1 MAMVLYGALLGCA
14 YGFISLLTGRD
25 VISEP
30 DVGPLIGP
38 VMAAA
43 ACVLVFV
50 SVLMSLRPRSGPLR
64 LQWARAV
71 TTSLA
76 VYLLGPTVGA
86 ILVTVTHG
94 NVFSALLFFTA
105 NATGPFVIA
114 SAILAAPVILGTP
127 LLASTI

>member
-1 MAMVLYGALLGCA
+1 MAMVLYGALLGCV

-38 VMAAA
+38 VMAAV

-64 LQWARAV
+64 PSLSAR
-71 TTSLA
+71 TL
-76 VYLLGPTVGA
+76 
-86 ILVTVTHG
+86 
-94 NVFSALLFFTA
+94 NC
-105 NATGPFVIA
+105 
-114 SAILAAPVILGTP
+114 
-127 LLASTI
+127 